1 MGLDSIGSIFEH
13 GISPLF
19 VKAGD
24 YFVLLLRIPPE
35 WESWI
40 PGYPVSK
47 WSCLLP
53 SPFKFNRLAA
63 LGQYSKQ
70 SKRFLFGW
78 YQTRG
83 AQKGAGARML
93 HNLRSSCETEL
104 MERFPVHVVSKW
116 LGHDTAIALKHN
128 SQTTDEHF
136 AEALGKGG
144 AESGARVA
152 QKPGKKIVAS
162 RSNQLATM
170 DTNTDGIKAY
180 AVRCDYF
187 RDNTDL
193 KAEGEG
199 FEPTDALRH
208 LRFSRPVH

>member
-1 MGLDSIGSIFEH
+1 M
-13 GISPLF
+13 
-19 VKAGD
+19 
-24 YFVLLLRIPPE
+24 
-35 WESWI
+35 
-40 PGYPVSK
+40 
-47 WSCLLP
+47 
-53 SPFKFNRLAA
+53 
-63 LGQYSKQ
+63 
-70 SKRFLFGW
+70 FGW
-78 YQTRG
+78 HQTRG

-93 HNLRSSCETEL
+93 HNLRSYCETEL

-116 LGHDTAIALKHN
+116 LGHDTAIALKYY

-144 AESGARVA
+144 AESGAWVA

-162 RSNQLATM
+162 RSNQLATLN
-170 DTNTDGIKAY
+170 TNTDGIKDY

-208 LRFSRPVH
+208 LRFSGMVEDCCNNLKFNSLRKDEGGASTPPIITFPKNPKKSSDQGPICPNEFGWPFWLW